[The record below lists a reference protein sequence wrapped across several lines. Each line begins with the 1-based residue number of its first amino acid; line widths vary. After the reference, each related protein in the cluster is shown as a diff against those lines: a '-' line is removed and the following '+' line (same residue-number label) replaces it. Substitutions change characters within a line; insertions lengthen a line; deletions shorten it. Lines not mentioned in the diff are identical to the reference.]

1 MSTEKK
7 GFFRLYVYLYWNKKL
22 QLIKIV
28 KDLIIFHKACIAWVK
43 HEPPE
48 RKKWI
53 SKLLK
58 HVRLP
63 LMSR

>member
-1 MSTEKK
+1 MIIYI
-7 GFFRLYVYLYWNKKL
+7 GIKKL
-22 QLIKIV
+22 LQIKIV
-28 KDLIIFHKACIAWVK
+28 KDVMIFPKACIAWVK